1 MLIYIVQR
9 TSSLASTRE
18 VLMFKSLS
26 IATIALLSLVTSF
39 GAQAQVYTNWPIC
52 QAGGIGSGNIANYK
66 ERYFDENP
74 QETML
79 ILQAAKK
86 ELPNIPKFER
96 RNVSMDVI
104 NAASANSWPT
114 VLAALREFNKVCP
127 CGGQSPCGTV
137 TTNPVKVN

>member
-1 MLIYIVQR
+1 
-9 TSSLASTRE
+9 
-18 VLMFKSLS
+18 MFKSLS
-26 IATIALLSLVTSF
+26 IAAIVLLSLAAF

-52 QAGGIGSGNIANYK
+52 QAGGIGAGNIANYK

-74 QETML
+74 QETMV

-96 RNVSMDVI
+96 RNVSLGVS

-114 VLAALREFNKVCP
+114 VLAALQEFNKVCP
-127 CGGQSPCGTV
+127 CGGQSPCASPI
-137 TTNPVKVN
+137 TNEVKVN